1 MKAFFPSVSL
11 TCLLLASGLSHGDT
25 LLEIYQQAVENDPQ
39 LAADRAALEAGLQAD
54 DIARS
59 ALLPQIFASAQ
70 RQETDFES
78 TSAGSQIL
86 GSFVTPGDETL
97 SAVLGDSRQFS
108 VSLTQPLFDL
118 QAWYGYKQGNVQ
130 TKAALTQFQAAQQ
143 DFILRV
149 AGTYFDVLRAI
160 QALETA
166 LAELEALE
174 SQLEQTRQRYEV
186 GLTAITD
193 VNEVQARYDNA
204 VAVVLEARGSV
215 GIAYE
220 ALGVLTAREHDTIAP
235 IQDDFPVNDPVPAE
249 RSEWVNFALE
259 NNYTLKTAQLNSEI
273 AEYTAKI
280 RRSAHLPTLGLTAGY
295 SDSESTDESEVRVSG
310 INPDTGLPY
319 PPRETIRE
327 AERDGTSV
335 TIELSVPIFTGGRIS
350 GQRRQAYY
358 EAMRAQDLFN
368 LTQRETIQL
377 ARSAHLAVETR
388 VAQVEALRQAIVSS
402 ESALEATQAGY
413 EVGTRTLVDV
423 LLAQQGLYTA
433 ERNYYSALY
442 DYIINS
448 LRLKQAAGI
457 LSPEDVVD
465 LNQWLDA
472 NSQLSRSEYEQ

>member
-11 TCLLLASGLSHGDT
+11 ACLLMASGLSHGDT
-25 LLEIYQQAVENDPQ
+25 LLEIYQQALENDPQ

-59 ALLPQIFASAQ
+59 ALLPQISASAQ

-78 TSAGSQIL
+78 TQAGSQIF
-86 GSFVTPGDETL
+86 GSFVTPADETI
-97 SAVLGDSRQFS
+97 STALGDSRS
-108 VSLTQPLFDL
+108 WGIRLSQPLFDM

-143 DFILRV
+143 EFILRV
-149 AGTYFDVLRAI
+149 ASTYFDVLRAI

-186 GLTAITD
+186 GLTAITE
-193 VNEVQARYDNA
+193 VHEVQARYDSA
-204 VAVVLEARGSV
+204 VAAVVEARGNL

-220 ALGVLTAREHDTIAP
+220 ALEVLTAREHDTIAP
-235 IQDDFPVNDPVPAE
+235 IEDNFPVSNPVPAE

-280 RRSAHLPTLGLTAGY
+280 RKSAHLPTLGLTAGY
-295 SDSESTDESEVRVSG
+295 SDSETTDESEVVG
-310 INPDTGLPY
+310 IDQQTGLPY
-319 PPRETIRE
+319 TRESRRE
-327 AERDGTSV
+327 AERDGTSITV
-335 TIELSVPIFTGGRIS
+335 ELSVPIYSGGRIS

-368 LTQRETIQL
+368 LTRRETIQT

-423 LLAQQGLYTA
+423 LLAQQTLYTA

-457 LSPEDVVD
+457 LSPEDVVE
-465 LNQWLDA
+465 LNQWLNAQD
-472 NSQLSRSEYEQ
+472 QISRSDYEQ